1 MRVKQEQKSNRLV
14 TIIDYK
20 TKSYE
25 NFDVKKG
32 RFADGSLLG
41 FAGDQSSGPG
51 SEQCDTVDKK

>member
-1 MRVKQEQKSNRLV
+1 MKGEIRRKATKQV

-32 RFADGSLLG
+32 RFADRGLLG
-41 FAGDQSSGPG
+41 SGGIQSSGSG
-51 SEQCDTVDKK
+51 S